1 MNTTFMCSWC
11 PCAMQAWREVQL
23 WDTID
28 RTLRK
33 NYNIDAL
40 IFSLFNQL
48 CSAQKESLWPS
59 FGVRGSVG
67 T

>member
-1 MNTTFMCSWC
+1 MNTTFMCCWC
-11 PCAMQAWREVQL
+11 PGAMQAWREIRL

-33 NYNIDAL
+33 NYNIDAI
-40 IFSLFNQL
+40 IFSLFDQL
-48 CSAQKESLWPS
+48 CSAQKNCLWRS
-59 FGVRGSVG
+59 FGVCESVG